1 VTVGRYLQQAIQIF
15 LLLLVIRMV
24 DLVQT
29 LACLIFA
36 EDLQDTMTIWVQLK
50 VLLVVILQGFMEQR
64 KDKQRLR
71 MDFKTHLVAYL

>member
-1 VTVGRYLQQAIQIF
+1 
-15 LLLLVIRMV
+15 MV

-29 LACLIFA
+29 LACLIFV
-36 EDLQDTMTIWVQLK
+36 EGLQDTMTTWEQLK

-71 MDFKTHLVAYL
+71 MDFKTHLVA